1 MNRVRV
7 IEHSVECQW
16 LGVLSLVPVI
26 GVMFAGAAL
35 FRYWRVRAEVGHDWN
50 PAQKHLDRGTLFAW
64 AGILLTILAAL
75 AGRLVLQI
83 RAVGGF

>member
-1 MNRVRV
+1 MNKVRV

-26 GVMFAGAAL
+26 GAMFAVAAL
-35 FRYWRVRAEVGHDWN
+35 FRYWRVRVEVGNEWN
-50 PAQKHLDRGTLFAW
+50 PAEKHLDRGALFAC
-64 AGILLTILAAL
+64 AGMLLTILAAV

-83 RAVGGF
+83 NAVGGF

>member
-1 MNRVRV
+1 MNKVRV

-16 LGVLSLVPVI
+16 LGVLSLVPLI
-26 GVMFAGAAL
+26 GAMFAVAAL

-50 PAQKHLDRGTLFAW
+50 PAQKYLDRGALFAC
-64 AGILLTILAAL
+64 AGILLTILAAV
-75 AGRLVLQI
+75 AGRLVFQI